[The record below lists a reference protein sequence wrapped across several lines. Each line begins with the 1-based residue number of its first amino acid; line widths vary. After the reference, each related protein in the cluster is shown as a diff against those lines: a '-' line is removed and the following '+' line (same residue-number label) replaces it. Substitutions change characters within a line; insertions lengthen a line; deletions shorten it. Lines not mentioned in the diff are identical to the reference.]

1 LLVWDCFRGGLE
13 DLSPGPAKLSLSTRL
28 RTARRGTARDRQRR
42 ARRET
47 VSRAEENRLLVVFN
61 GICRRAVQMEMRA
74 IATRWRRV
82 PRPSGRSRPCDLPL
96 SVPETLR
103 RRAARRCATTSQ
115 INRSRLPA
123 RSCSGLRPIFTY
135 CDCSALGL
143 RTQKLMLLSGLVFVF
158 VPRSSTLSLSLSL
171 SLSLER

>member
-1 LLVWDCFRGGLE
+1 MLVWDCFRGGLE

-61 GICRRAVQMEMRA
+61 GICRRAVQMEMRP

-123 RSCSGLRPIFTY
+123 RSCSGSNFPLLLLHL
-135 CDCSALGL
+135 SSGL
-143 RTQKLMLLSGLVFVF
+143 WLLSGSEL
-158 VPRSSTLSLSLSL
+158 RS
-171 SLSLER
+171 